1 MRLLTEPLEWVR
13 NSQLWNSLFRHGVPR
28 DRRTRVMAIMSN
40 VFLHLHPVA
49 VRKSGIKALTGEEK
63 LLKRQAIDV
72 ADRLLSQLEGKHMI
86 RAWHLDKEI
95 KASGD
100 GGSA

>member
-1 MRLLTEPLEWVR
+1 MTTPQQLQLEDRTFHTHLRMLFLQCRRAMRKR
-13 NSQLWNSLFRHGVPR
+13 
-28 DRRTRVMAIMSN
+28 
-40 VFLHLHPVA
+40 
-49 VRKSGIKALTGEEK
+49 GIRALTGEEK